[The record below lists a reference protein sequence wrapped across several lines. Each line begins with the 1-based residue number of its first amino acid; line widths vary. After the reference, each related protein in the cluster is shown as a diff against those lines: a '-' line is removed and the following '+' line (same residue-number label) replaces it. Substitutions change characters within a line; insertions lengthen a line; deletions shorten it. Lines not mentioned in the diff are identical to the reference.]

1 MAGGGLGAGIGGL
14 VGGGKGAAIGAISG
28 GAVGAAA
35 AKLAS
40 VQKGLPKPKI
50 PKPPSVPRI
59 KTIKIPRPSDV
70 KGAQS
75 LLNLPKSPLG

>member
-1 MAGGGLGAGIGGL
+1 
-14 VGGGKGAAIGAISG
+14 VSG

-59 KTIKIPRPSDV
+59 KTVKIPRPSNP
-70 KGAQS
+70 KGATD
-75 LLNLPKSPLG
+75 LLNLPKSSLG